1 MEAHIIE
8 KILSERF
15 NFPDWA
21 IICVLIILIILL
33 SKIAIKI
40 FSVLIDRFFSRHMG
54 FSQTARTKTVRG
66 ALFNTVRILIIFFA
80 LMNILELFGINTG
93 SVLAAAGI
101 GGIAIAFGAQKVVA
115 DIFSGFFLL
124 VDNDMNVGDW
134 VVLGNLEGKVIS
146 IGVRHTKLKA
156 YSEAIYI
163 IPNSEIKTII
173 NHGQSPAQIQADI
186 VIELAGSFDLEKA
199 LKATDKAIDRVY
211 GDYPDLFVDRPKYL
225 GLDRLGPYS
234 YSMHFSLRSVM
245 GNQYKAQRAM
255 RESCLKVLQE
265 DGAFDFN
272 VMSGANGVNY
282 TNRADS

>member
-21 IICVLIILIILL
+21 IICVLIILIIILC
-33 SKIAIKI
+33 KISIKI
-40 FSVLIDRFFSRHMG
+40 LSLLIDKFFSRHTG
-54 FSQTARTKTVRG
+54 LGQSARLETVRG
-66 ALFNTVRILIIFFA
+66 ALFNSLRILIIFLA

-101 GGIAIAFGAQKVVA
+101 GGIAIAFGSQKVIA

-134 VVLGNLEGKVIS
+134 VVLGNLEGRVVS

-156 YSEAIYI
+156 YSEAEYI

-186 VIELAGSFDLEKA
+186 VIELSGSFDLEKA
-199 LKATDKAIDRVY
+199 IEATDKAIDAVY
-211 GDYPDLFVDRPKYL
+211 ADQAELFAERPKYL
-225 GLDRLGPYS
+225 GLDKLGPYS
-234 YSMHFSLRSVM
+234 YLMHFSLRSVM
-245 GNQYKAQRAM
+245 GNQYRAQRAM
-255 RESCLKVLQE
+255 REECLRVLQE
-265 DGAFDFN
+265 EGAYEASDGPRVIDPN
-272 VMSGANGVNY
+272 S
-282 TNRADS
+282 